1 MSGKNM
7 LGAAILTA
15 AFVSMFAWMAIESG
29 VSKAVISFV
38 LGSGLAGA
46 IVVGVNLMM
55 DDGK

>member
-15 AFVSMFAWMAIESG
+15 TFVSMFAWMAIESG
-29 VSKAVISFV
+29 VSKAVISLA
-38 LGSGLAGA
+38 LGCGLAGIIA
-46 IVVGVNLMM
+46 LGINLIM